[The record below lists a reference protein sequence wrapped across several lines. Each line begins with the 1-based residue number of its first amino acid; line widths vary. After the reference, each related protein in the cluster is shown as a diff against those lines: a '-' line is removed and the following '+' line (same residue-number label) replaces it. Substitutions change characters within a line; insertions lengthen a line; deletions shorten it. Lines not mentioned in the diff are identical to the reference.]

1 MKNLKKYFKGFT
13 LVELIIVI
21 TILAILATIA
31 FVSFQSYTKD
41 ARDANRT
48 ATIKNIEKGLELF
61 TIKTGNFPTPDEPT
75 TFTGWLDGKVKISQ
89 GIVWDGVATIINMN
103 TTPLDPNDKSKY
115 TYSTFWDD
123 NKYYQVAINA
133 ENRET
138 SFIPQTYAFT
148 PKSAIVQ
155 WNYRFD
161 PSLPSLIV
169 VPSSVNTASWIFD
182 PKVCFVIDG
191 WQNSLS
197 SSSGSCI
204 EKEEMSLKEFDN
216 SLQWYW
222 SFDETWFT
230 VENHQY
236 WWTNFFKDYSWN
248 WNHAFNSWWY
258 LWTWF
263 VFPTQ
268 TGWYVWRWSLY
279 FTSWALYLW
288 WLEKDIFG
296 LPYKNISISM
306 IANLLEYKNPYPYLI
321 YTYHSTW
328 NISCHEYPNC
338 NNQFSNE
345 FLWFQLNSKTNTWV
359 HLWNQRWYIPW
370 QLIITNKPYYYTF
383 VYDWYYLKTYLN
395 WKLYWKIKKD
405 IEISYAV
412 DDLYIQRLDKVLRLG
427 WWGNRMRDFH
437 WIIDDVKIYNRALTD
452 EEIRQQAKIAGF

>member
-123 NKYYQVAINA
+123 NKYYQIAINA

-138 SFIPQTYAFT
+138 SFIPQALAFT

-155 WNYRFD
+155 WNYSFD

-169 VPSSVNTASWIFD
+169 VLSSIEWKTIFD
-182 PKVCFVIDG
+182 PKVCFVIDW

-197 SSSGSCI
+197 SSSWSCI
-204 EKEEMSLKEFDN
+204 EKQDMSLKEFDN
-216 SLQWYW
+216 NLVWYW
-222 SFDETWFT
+222 DMETTFLSGEINYLKDLSGNGNDGWVFT
-230 VENHQY
+230 N
-236 WWTNFFKDYSWN
+236 
-248 WNHAFNSWWY
+248 AFLTEKPIIGNGNIGIIWQAIKYYPS
-258 LWTWF
+258 WTWGYIRLKNQASRFHNSYWITIIGF
-263 VFPTQ
+263 VKENDFSQWHRCIWKFHRNTA
-268 TGWYVWRWSLY
+268 THWGWSLCFNQWNY
-279 FTSWALYLW
+279 GVHAWLSASWALESTYNLTGALNMDFSEW
-288 WLEKDIFG
+288 NMVTGVINYQNWILKYYQNWILIES
-296 LPYKNISISM
+296 KNINFWWKSYLYQDGDV
-306 IANLLEYKNPYPYLI
+306 ANTI
-321 YTYHSTW
+321 FD
-328 NISCHEYPNC
+328 NI
-338 NNQFSNE
+338 
-345 FLWFQLNSKTNTWV
+345 
-359 HLWNQRWYIPW
+359 WYGSSPAPAI
-370 QLIITNKPYYYTF
+370 
-383 VYDWYYLKTYLN
+383 LN
-395 WKLYWKIKKD
+395 WY
-405 IEISYAV
+405 
-412 DDLYIQRLDKVLRLG
+412 LDEL
-427 WWGNRMRDFH
+427 
-437 WIIDDVKIYNRALTD
+437 KIYNRALTD
-452 EEIRQQAKIAGF
+452 EEIKQQAKIAGF

>member
-75 TFTGWLDGKVKISQ
+75 TFTGGLDGKVKISQ

-133 ENRET
+133 ENNQT
-138 SFIPQTYAFT
+138 SFIPETYAFT
-148 PKSAIVQ
+148 PKSAIVK

-182 PKVCFVIDG
+182 PKVCFVIDW

-197 SSSGSCI
+197 SSSWSCI
-204 EKEEMSLKEFDN
+204 EKQEMSLKEFDN
-216 SLQWYW
+216 SLIGYWDMETTSWTLLKDFSGNENSLICQNRDATTSTNINCVDKIINQWILWKSMQFNYNTITNIARTN
-222 SFDETWFT
+222 SNIILNGTGYIDYSNWFT
-230 VENHQY
+230 MSYLTKENITTFSQTPLYHYNY
-236 WWTNFFKDYSWN
+236 WFHRNPLTWLSSIRSYTFSWELLISWETSCRPAHPICINNMSFLKNNWYIWTNFN
-248 WNHAFNSWWY
+248 LNTIVFNDKSFLY
-258 LWTWF
+258 YINGVRF
-263 VFPTQ
+263 YEFP
-268 TGWYVWRWSLY
+268 
-279 FTSWALYLW
+279 
-288 WLEKDIFG
+288 
-296 LPYKNISISM
+296 
-306 IANLLEYKNPYPYLI
+306 
-321 YTYHSTW
+321 
-328 NISCHEYPNC
+328 
-338 NNQFSNE
+338 
-345 FLWFQLNSKTNTWV
+345 
-359 HLWNQRWYIPW
+359 
-370 QLIITNKPYYYTF
+370 
-383 VYDWYYLKTYLN
+383 
-395 WKLYWKIKKD
+395 
-405 IEISYAV
+405 IEI
-412 DDLYIQRLDKVLRLG
+412 ILG
-427 WWGNRMRDFH
+427 NIINQSTFFVWWSTSNASWYT

-452 EEIRQQAKIAGF
+452 EEIKQQAKIAGF